1 MSIAAIAATTASWTA
16 TRAKPTLADALFAK
30 LDTNNQ
36 GYLSA
41 ADLEKVLGTGSAS
54 ETGGDSAAQTLFK
67 ALDGDSDGKVS
78 KEELSSA
85 LEKISAQL
93 GEDRTRSQLG
103 AAAGGPPPPPPGGRP
118 DDEGLSQDQLS
129 SMAAEAP
136 AGSRQASALS
146 ALASHFDEAD
156 TNEDGKVNFR
166 EAMAYQQSQ
175 GGGKVDGEA
184 GLRAQPGQDEG
195 SDAELGRLVKLIAQ
209 HLGVQEGGDGS
220 REPALS
226 VSA

>member
-78 KEELSSA
+78 KDELSSA

-103 AAAGGPPPPPPGGRP
+103 AAAGGPPPPPGGRP

-136 AGSRQASALS
+136 AGSSQASALS
-146 ALASHFDEAD
+146 ALASNFDEAD
-156 TNEDGKVNFR
+156 TNEDGKVSFQ

-175 GGGKVDGEA
+175 SGGKVDGEA
-184 GLRAQPGQDEG
+184 GPRAQSGQDEG

-209 HLGVQEGGDGS
+209 YLGVQEGGDGS